1 MIDKRIKNKTI
12 FFLKYLL
19 IYFILLI
26 ISVAIIYFVDVFI
39 IKNLDYNSIVSLITK
54 TNKKVN
60 NLSFLTVALII
71 PLLEEISFRL
81 FLIPTRFKL
90 LLSSLSLSFFI
101 IYGTFIEIEIYS
113 LHFVMS
119 CLISSII
126 AIIVYYKYSN
136 IEKIIL
142 DKNKMISFI
151 SILIFGL
158 FHITNIKE
166 LHIEL
171 ALLYPIY
178 VLPQISLGY
187 VLTKLRMENGFWW
200 SFMLHFLINSIS
212 FL

>member
-39 IKNLDYNSIVSLITK
+39 IKNLDYNSIVSLIPK
-54 TNKKVN
+54 TNKKVH
-60 NLSFLTVALII
+60 NLSFLTVALIV

-171 ALLYPIY
+171 ALL
-178 VLPQISLGY
+178 
-187 VLTKLRMENGFWW
+187 
-200 SFMLHFLINSIS
+200 
-212 FL
+212 